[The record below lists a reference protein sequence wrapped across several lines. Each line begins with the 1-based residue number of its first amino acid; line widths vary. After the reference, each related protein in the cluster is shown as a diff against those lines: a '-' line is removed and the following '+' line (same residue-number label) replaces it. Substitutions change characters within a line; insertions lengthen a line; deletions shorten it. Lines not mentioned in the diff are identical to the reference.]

1 MTHDDPNGALPVFP
15 KLPLGGIDRRGLV
28 STLATQGQAIA
39 DLDLADAR
47 ARVTSTGLGLPN
59 DHAVLLL
66 GGSGGILR
74 AVAIQ
79 LLFGEKVAVY
89 GVHYDSEKLQIGGF
103 HARAMENAAAA
114 AGVHCQFFNRDAVK
128 PEAIAEV
135 VAEIKKRHKVVH
147 LVNGIAAG
155 ATKRF
160 AEHGPAQVRDLDVAF
175 HPVRQVADFS
185 SFDNLRQFGL
195 VNVETA
201 TPADIE
207 RTYKFMGH
215 STTPW
220 VEALAAEGLLAKGES
235 LVSFA
240 DYEYEAD
247 DPVYA
252 MGPLAQ
258 AKVLQREA
266 MSSVRE
272 RFGVRTVRLRYPAMN
287 TTAIGAIPGGLLMFA
302 GTAQVLL
309 VEGKYRNLSMLAR
322 DTMPVFHLDYR
333 EQAADLDA
341 DYQKCLPRFH
351 ELKRSLTTDRD
362 QLRASFDRVFGY
374 ELL

>member
-1 MTHDDPNGALPVFP
+1 VTHDDANGSLPVFP

-28 STLATQGQAIA
+28 STLATQGQTTAEA
-39 DLDLADAR
+39 DLAAAR
-47 ARVTSTGLGLPN
+47 ALVKSSGLALPKE
-59 DHAVLLL
+59 HAVLLL

-74 AVAIQ
+74 ALAIQ

-89 GVHYDSEKLQIGGF
+89 AVHYDSEKLQIGGF
-103 HARAMENAAAA
+103 HARAMETAAAE
-114 AGVHCQFFNRDAVK
+114 AGVSCRFFNRDAVK
-128 PEAIAEV
+128 PETIAEV
-135 VAEIKKRHKVVH
+135 VAEIKKHHQVVH

-160 AEHGPAQVRDLDVAF
+160 VENGPAQVRDLDVAF

-185 SFDNLRQFGL
+185 SFENLRQFGL

-266 MSSVRE
+266 MNDVQS
-272 RFGVRTVRLRYPAMN
+272 RFGVRCVRLRYPAMN

-322 DTMPVFHLDYR
+322 DTMPVFALDYR
-333 EQAADLDA
+333 EAAAELDA
-341 DYQKCLPRFH
+341 DYQRCLPRFH
-351 ELKRSLTTDRD
+351 ELKRSLTPDRAV
-362 QLRASFDRVFGY
+362 LREKLDRVFGY
-374 ELL
+374 EQL